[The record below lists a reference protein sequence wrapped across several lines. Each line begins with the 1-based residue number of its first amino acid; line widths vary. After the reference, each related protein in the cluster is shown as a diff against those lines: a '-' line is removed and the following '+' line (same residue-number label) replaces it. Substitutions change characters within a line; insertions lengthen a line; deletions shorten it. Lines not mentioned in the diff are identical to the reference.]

1 VAKSALARAG
11 IPYSSEVAAAGA
23 TAYVRIG
30 SGDAAVVI
38 DAFDG
43 RGMDRAAFA
52 AANADFG
59 RELRGALAAAGYPE
73 KADMSAVN
81 YPMLVLVCT
90 WLVLL
95 VTMVYGP
102 IAAWLVELFPPQIR
116 YTSMSLPY
124 HIGNGWF
131 GGFLPVTSFA
141 IVAATGDIY
150 AGLWYPICVAA
161 LTLVVGLLWLPETRN
176 RHVTH

>member
-1 VAKSALARAG
+1 V
-11 IPYSSEVAAAGA
+11 PYRNEAAAPGTVAA
-23 TAYVRIG
+23 VRIG
-30 SGDAAVVI
+30 AGDGAVRVESFRGEQLPRE
-38 DAFDG
+38 AFTARSAG
-43 RGMDRAAFA
+43 FA
-52 AANADFG
+52 T
-59 RELRGALAAAGYPE
+59 ELRGALDAAGYPAR
-73 KADMSAVN
+73 ADMQRVN
-81 YPMLVLVCT
+81 YPMLIAVCT

-150 AGLWYPICVAA
+150 AGLWYPIVIAG
-161 LTLVVGLLWLPETRN
+161 LTLVIGALLLPETRG
-176 RHVTH
+176 RHITH